1 MGKREELW
9 QQKLQSMTVYE
20 RPYWER
26 GELVAGIDEA
36 ARLPDLLWRHASSWI
51 RGI

>member
-26 GELVAGIDEA
+26 GELVEDAAGAEDVSG
-36 ARLPDLLWRHASSWI
+36 DC
-51 RGI
+51 